1 MFRTK
6 TVILGLLLSFLLFL
20 FIINS
25 IYAGIYS
32 FINPFFYIY
41 YGATLILLFSV
52 FGPVS
57 AIPILLSVFIAVA
70 FLITYNGSGKFTGYF
85 GHADFGIFFIGIII
99 IQFLVFIVIPYVFSY
114 LILKGFGLARS
125 IYFPVLAVFIIVFSG
140 AAVYLY
146 INKIDIISPLNY
158 FSGIMTQKLVNTYS
172 QMGMKYFTTLK
183 MRSLISKLLKFI
195 FLLLP
200 GIFIIFS
207 WMGLWI
213 TFIFLKKI
221 SKKNNAFFN
230 NIKENLLL
238 WRSSDYFIL
247 LLIVGIIISIFSIGI
262 FKYIG
267 YNIILL
273 SSSVYLVQGLTII
286 SFFFNKLHINI
297 FLKIPAY
304 VIIFIFSN
312 PLIIFVI
319 MTGIFDMWLN
329 FRKIGT
335 QKKGVNSI

>member
-1 MFRTK
+1 MISAIAGNPSWHYFS
-6 TVILGLLLSFLLFL
+6 SFGNKISHKPGV
-20 FIINS
+20 FII
-25 IYAGIYS
+25 Y
-32 FINPFFYIY
+32 FYIY
-41 YGATLILLFSV
+41 YGVTLILLFSIA
-52 FGPVS
+52 GPIS
-57 AIPILLSVFIAVA
+57 AIPALLSVFIAVA
-70 FLITYNGSGKFTGYF
+70 FLITYNGSVKFSGYF
-85 GHADFGIFFIGIII
+85 GHTGFGRFFIAVII
-99 IQFLVFIVIPYVFSY
+99 IQFLVFIVIPYTFSY
-114 LILKGFGLARS
+114 LVLKGFGLARS
-125 IYFPVLAVFIIVFSG
+125 LYIPVITVFLIIFSI

-146 INKIDIISPLNY
+146 INKIDIISSLNY
-158 FSGIMTQKLVNTYS
+158 FSGNMTQKLIDTYN

-183 MRSLISKLLKFI
+183 MRGLISKLLKFI
-195 FLLLP
+195 FLLIPSIL
-200 GIFIIFS
+200 IIFS

-213 TFIFLKKI
+213 SFILLKKI
-221 SKKNNAFFN
+221 AKKKNRAFFS

-238 WRSSDYFIL
+238 WKSSDYFIL
-247 LLIVGIIISIFSIGI
+247 FLIGGIIISIFSFGI

-286 SFFFNKLHINI
+286 SFFFNKLNTNI

-319 MTGIFDMWLN
+319 ITGIFDMWLN

-335 QKKGVNSI
+335 PKGEVNSV

>member
-1 MFRTK
+1 MIRTK
-6 TVILGLLLSFLLFL
+6 TLLLSLLLSFLLFL

-41 YGATLILLFSV
+41 YGVTLILLFSIA
-52 FGPVS
+52 GPVS
-57 AIPILLSVFIAVA
+57 AIPVLLSVFIAVA
-70 FLITYNGSGKFTGYF
+70 FLIAYNGSVKFSGYF
-85 GHADFGIFFIGIII
+85 GHAGFGHFFTAVII
-99 IQFLVFIVIPYVFSY
+99 IQFLVFIVIPYTFSY
-114 LILKGFGLARS
+114 LILKGFSLTRS
-125 IYFPVLAVFIIVFSG
+125 LYIPVVAVFFIIFSVV
-140 AAVYLY
+140 AVYLY
-146 INKIDIISPLNY
+146 INKIDIISSLNY
-158 FSGIMTQKLVNTYS
+158 FSGNMTQKLIGTYN

-183 MRSLISKLLKFI
+183 MRGLISKLLKFI
-195 FLLLP
+195 FLLIP
-200 GIFIIFS
+200 SIFIIFS

-213 TFIFLKKI
+213 SFILLKKI
-221 SKKNNAFFN
+221 SKKNNVFFS

-238 WRSSDYFIL
+238 WKSSDYFIL
-247 LLIVGIIISIFSIGI
+247 FLIGGIIISIFSFGI

-286 SFFFNKLHINI
+286 SFFFNKLNINI

-304 VIIFIFSN
+304 GIIFIFSN
-312 PLIIFVI
+312 PMIIFVI
-319 MTGIFDMWLN
+319 ITGIFDMWLN

-335 QKKGVNSI
+335 PKGEVNTI